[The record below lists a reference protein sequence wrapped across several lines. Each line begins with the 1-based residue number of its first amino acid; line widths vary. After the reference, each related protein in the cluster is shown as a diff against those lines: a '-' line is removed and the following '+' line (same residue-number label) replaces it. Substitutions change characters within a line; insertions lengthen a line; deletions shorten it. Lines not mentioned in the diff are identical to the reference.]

1 MSDDAAEREARM
13 AVSAAVLA
21 CMAAEGREATEAAL
35 DAHREAMHVY
45 ARAVRASMPCY
56 LTWDTAEDD
65 AAGCEAGIAALIEDE
80 KRLGIAYVDR
90 DRRCPSCEAKAEQ
103 QEAR

>member
-21 CMAAEGREATEAAL
+21 CMAAEGREETEAAL

-45 ARAVRASMPCY
+45 ALAVRASMPCY
-56 LTWDTAEDD
+56 
-65 AAGCEAGIAALIEDE
+65 
-80 KRLGIAYVDR
+80 R
-90 DRRCPSCEAKAEQ
+90 DRTGKDPCRGAPAGQDNPFAGDEPLCPSCTAKAEQ
-103 QEAR
+103 QEAT